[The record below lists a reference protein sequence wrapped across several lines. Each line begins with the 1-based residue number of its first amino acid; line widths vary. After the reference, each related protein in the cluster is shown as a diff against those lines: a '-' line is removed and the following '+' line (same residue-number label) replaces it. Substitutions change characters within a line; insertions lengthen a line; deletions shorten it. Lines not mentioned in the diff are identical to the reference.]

1 MGKKIMVVDDASAIR
16 QVVGHVLSTE
26 GYDVIEAT
34 NGSEALVKLNGQEV
48 DMFICDVNMPV
59 MDGINFLK
67 KVKTEDSFSRYRFAP
82 FIMLTTESGEDRI
95 AEGKQA
101 GAKVW
106 LVKPFQ
112 PQKLL
117 DAVKKMMPQ

>member
-1 MGKKIMVVDDASAIR
+1 MSKKIMVVDDASAIR

-26 GYDVIEAT
+26 GYEVVEAT
-34 NGSEALVKLNGQEV
+34 NGSEALGKLKGLTV

-59 MDGINFLK
+59 MDGITFLK
-67 KVKTEDSFSRYRFAP
+67 KIKGDDAYANFRFTP
-82 FIMLTTESGEDRI
+82 FIMLTTESGEDKI

-117 DAVKKMMPQ
+117 DAVKKLLPQ